1 MQHYWLWQKN
11 TKSHHTKLSC
21 IVKVKGCAHSRLSQ
35 DRGRVRHDRLQ
46 RAAFFYMESV
56 TSRQLLSNDK
66 RQHRKERLGSVLPAY
81 RARKDLLRAQA
92 SQTLW
97 APLSPF
103 STTSLSLSLCYHISV
118 RVFYH
123 ICVFSTTSLSL
134 GVFYHICVCFLLHL
148 SLFFYHIC
156 VFSTTSLSVCFL
168 PHLSVFLPHLCL
180 LPHLFLCVFN
190 TTSRADMVRDYLHHM
205 DTIPF

>member
-1 MQHYWLWQKN
+1 MQPYWLWQKN

-35 DRGRVRHDRLQ
+35 DRGWVRHDRLQ

-66 RQHRKERLGSVLPAY
+66 RQPRKERLGSVLPAY

-97 APLSPF
+97 AHLSLSLFYHIPFSLPFLPHPFLSPF
-103 STTSLSLSLCYHISV
+103 STTSLCFSTTSLSLSVFYHISLF
-118 RVFYH
+118 FYH
-123 ICVFSTTSLSL
+123 ICVCFLPHLSLSL
-134 GVFYHICVCFLLHL
+134 GVFYHI
-148 SLFFYHIC
+148 SLC
-156 VFSTTSLSVCFL
+156 FSTTSVSSATSLS
-168 PHLSVFLPHLCL
+168 
-180 LPHLFLCVFN
+180 LCV
-190 TTSRADMVRDYLHHM
+190 
-205 DTIPF
+205 